1 MISSLRRR
9 ARIVLATCGVLA
21 SGSVVLAAPAF
32 ADSSLTWYKFY
43 PDRYAH
49 ASFTSYGEVFKVSD
63 DEPDGYSVRVFW
75 SYRNSSIVQGFCTN
89 SSGNGTTKTC
99 NFSIAEGR
107 KITWCLERYDFSK
120 GIEYTFKC
128 KDDTA

>member
-1 MISSLRRR
+1 M
-9 ARIVLATCGVLA
+9 
-21 SGSVVLAAPAF
+21 
-32 ADSSLTWYKFY
+32 
-43 PDRYAH
+43 
-49 ASFTSYGEVFKVSD
+49 
-63 DEPDGYSVRVFW
+63 FW
-75 SYRNSSIVQGFCTN
+75 SYRNSSTVQGFCTN

-128 KDDTA
+128 KDDTRLIGHQPSLEPNEGRP